1 MQEGLTLGS
10 RFALDLADQ
19 PAALA
24 RVLDVNAL
32 ALDDARGLVRSAR
45 SVRLL
50 AIGSSRHAAGV
61 GAAALEDAGVR
72 ADVPPAPGA
81 AVPAPVLR
89 ADDVVVVVSQS
100 GETPALVTAA
110 RRARSLGCRV
120 VTVTNAGGTL
130 ARLADVALD
139 QYERFH
145 FFSEDDTPLANQIRK
160 YWTDIG
166 KTFPGVGTAW
176 SAVFISW
183 CAQKAGAAAAE
194 FPVSARHSEF
204 INAFIRNTLN
214 QTGVFRAVR
223 LNEYGPSIGDII
235 HNNREGNTFDYDF
248 AARRTTSA
256 WRAGTSTPTTA
267 GSTPGARSPAT
278 ELDRGRGVVAGATT
292 PRPRLN

>member
-1 MQEGLTLGS
+1 MTT
-10 RFALDLADQ
+10 AY
-19 PAALA
+19 A
-24 RVLDVNAL
+24 R
-32 ALDDARGLVRSAR
+32 
-45 SVRLL
+45 
-50 AIGSSRHAAGV
+50 
-61 GAAALEDAGVR
+61 
-72 ADVPPAPGA
+72 
-81 AVPAPVLR
+81 
-89 ADDVVVVVSQS
+89 
-100 GETPALVTAA
+100 
-110 RRARSLGCRV
+110 
-120 VTVTNAGGTL
+120 
-130 ARLADVALD
+130 RLADVALD

-214 QTGVFRAVR
+214 QAGVFRAVR

-248 AARRTTSA
+248 ARTHTSYNSHTAIVIETGEDSDGRYALTVGGNESDSIRRKIVRLTSGGLVKQ
-256 WRAGTSTPTTA
+256 RPTN
-267 GSTPGARSPAT
+267 PFIC
-278 ELDRGRGVVAGATT
+278 VVQT
-292 PRPRLN
+292 LK